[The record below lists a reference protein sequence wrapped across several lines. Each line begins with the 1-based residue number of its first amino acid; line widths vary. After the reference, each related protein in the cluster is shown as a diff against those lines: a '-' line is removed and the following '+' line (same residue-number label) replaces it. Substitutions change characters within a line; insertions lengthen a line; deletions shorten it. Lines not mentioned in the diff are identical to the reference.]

1 VKKTLS
7 LKNRFIFIYDKFEF
21 IKMKVKHSKYKN
33 TGILFELLTR
43 QLTSDTITGNQTKSL
58 SFLKKH
64 FNSKTELLKEY
75 KIYHTLATQKYNR
88 DNQATMLIEELIKA
102 HNKLNK
108 SQLRR
113 EKYNLIKEIKDT
125 YNVNDFFKA
134 KITDYKIMASIYN
147 LLENK
152 KATALSI
159 VDSKVTLLEHITKS
173 KQKTI
178 KKDSVLEN
186 YNKQDKDTRLL
197 TYKVLLEKFNDKYSG
212 LKDNQKTL
220 LKEYVNSVT
229 NSPSLK
235 SYINQEIKEV
245 KKTITK
251 FSKKVEDKAVAVKL
265 NETKGMIKPLCKKT
279 FVNDDNVINL
289 LNYYE
294 LINELKTIHG

>member
-1 VKKTLS
+1 
-7 LKNRFIFIYDKFEF
+7 
-21 IKMKVKHSKYKN
+21 MKVKHSKYKN

-75 KIYHTLATQKYNR
+75 KIYHTLATQKYNK
-88 DNQATMLIEELIKA
+88 DSQATMLIDTLLEA
-102 HNKLNK
+102 HGKLNK

-113 EKYNLIKEIKDT
+113 EKYNLIKEIKES

-134 KITDYKIMASIYN
+134 KITDYKVMASIFN

-159 VDSKVTLLEHITKS
+159 VNSKVNILEHITIKP
-173 KQKTI
+173 TVA
-178 KKDSVLEN
+178 KKDTVLEN
-186 YNKQDKDTRLL
+186 FSKQDSDTRLL
-197 TYKVLLEKFNDKYSG
+197 TYKVLLEKFNSKYSG
-212 LKDNQKTL
+212 LQDNQKTL

-229 NSPSLK
+229 NSPALK
-235 SYINQEIKEV
+235 SYLNQEIKEV
-245 KKTITK
+245 KKTITGY
-251 FSKKVEDKAVAVKL
+251 SKKVEDKAVVVKL
-265 NETKGMIKPLCKKT
+265 TETRDMIKPLCKKSS
-279 FVNDDNVINL
+279 VNDDNVINL

-294 LINELKTIHG
+294 LVNELKTIHG

>member
-1 VKKTLS
+1 
-7 LKNRFIFIYDKFEF
+7 
-21 IKMKVKHSKYKN
+21 MKVKHSKYKN

-43 QLTSDTITGNQTKSL
+43 QLTSDTIAGNTPKSL

-75 KIYHTLATQKYNR
+75 KIYHTLATQKYNK
-88 DNQATMLIEELIKA
+88 DSQATMLIDTLLEA
-102 HNKLNK
+102 HERLNK

-113 EKYNLIKEIKDT
+113 EKYNLIKEIKET
-125 YNVNDFFKA
+125 YDVNDFFNA
-134 KITDYKIMASIYN
+134 KITDYKIMASIFN
-147 LLENK
+147 LLENR

-159 VDSKVTLLEHITKS
+159 VDSKVTLLEHITIKP
-173 KQKTI
+173 TVV
-178 KKDSVLEN
+178 KKDTVLEN
-186 YNKQDKDTRLL
+186 FNKQDSDTRLL

-212 LKDNQKTL
+212 LESNQKTL

-245 KKTITK
+245 KKTITGY
-251 FSKKVEDKAVAVKL
+251 SKKVEDKAVAVKL
-265 NETKGMIKPLCKKT
+265 NETKGMIKTLCKKT
-279 FVNDDNVINL
+279 SVNDDNVINL

-294 LINELKTIHG
+294 LVNELKTIHG

>member
-1 VKKTLS
+1 
-7 LKNRFIFIYDKFEF
+7 
-21 IKMKVKHSKYKN
+21 MKVKHSKYKN

-43 QLTSDTITGNQTKSL
+43 QLTSDTITGNQSKSL

-75 KIYHTLATQKYNR
+75 KIYHTLATKKFEK
-88 DNQATMLIEELIKA
+88 DSQATMLIEELVKA
-102 HNKLNK
+102 HERLNK

-113 EKYNLIKEIKDT
+113 EKYNLIKEIKET

-134 KITDYKIMASIYN
+134 KITDYKVMASIFN

-159 VDSKVTLLEHITKS
+159 VNSKVTLLEHITKNKS
-173 KQKTI
+173 KNN
-178 KKDSVLEN
+178 KKDVVLEN
-186 YNKQDKDTRLL
+186 FSKQDQDTRLL
-197 TYKVLLEKFNDKYSG
+197 TYKVLLEKFNNKYSS
-212 LKDNQKTL
+212 LQDNQKTL

-229 NSPSLK
+229 NSPALK

-245 KKTITK
+245 KKDLTK
-251 FSKKVEDKAVAVKL
+251 FSKKVEDKAVAIKL
-265 NETKGMIKPLCKKT
+265 NETKGMIKPLCKKSS
-279 FVNDDNVINL
+279 VNDDNVINL

-294 LINELKTIHG
+294 LVNELKTIHG

>member
-1 VKKTLS
+1 
-7 LKNRFIFIYDKFEF
+7 
-21 IKMKVKHSKYKN
+21 MKVKHSKYKN

-43 QLTSDTITGNQTKSL
+43 QLTSDTIAGNQPKSL

-75 KIYHTLATQKYNR
+75 KIYHTLVTKKYSK
-88 DNQATMLIEELIKA
+88 DSQATMLIEELIKA
-102 HNKLNK
+102 HERLNK

-147 LLENK
+147 LLENR

-159 VDSKVTLLEHITKS
+159 VNSKVTLLEHITKN
-173 KQKTI
+173 KQKTS
-178 KKDSVLEN
+178 KKDIVLEN

-212 LKDNQKTL
+212 LQDNQKTL
-220 LKEYVNSVT
+220 LKEYVNSVS

-245 KKTITK
+245 KKHLTK
-251 FSKKVEDKAVAVKL
+251 YSKKVEDKVVAIKL
-265 NETKGMIKPLCKKT
+265 NETKGMIKPLDKNTSVK
-279 FVNDDNVINL
+279 DDNVINL

-294 LINELKTIHG
+294 LVNELKTIHG

>member
-1 VKKTLS
+1 
-7 LKNRFIFIYDKFEF
+7 
-21 IKMKVKHSKYKN
+21 MKVKHSKYKN

-43 QLTSDTITGNQTKSL
+43 QLTSDTIAGNQPKAL

-64 FNSKTELLKEY
+64 FNKKTELLKEY
-75 KIYHTLATQKYNR
+75 KIYHTLATQKYGK
-88 DNQATMLIEELIKA
+88 DAQATMLIDTLLEA
-102 HNKLNK
+102 HGKLNK

-125 YNVNDFFKA
+125 YNVNNFFKA
-134 KITDYKIMASIYN
+134 KITDYKIMASIFN

-152 KATALSI
+152 EATPLSI
-159 VDSKVTLLEHITKS
+159 VNSKVTILEHITKKS
-173 KQKTI
+173 TTL
-178 KKDSVLEN
+178 KKNTVLEN

-197 TYKVLLEKFNDKYSG
+197 TYKVLLEKFNDKYSN
-212 LKDNQKTL
+212 LQDNQKTL

-245 KKTITK
+245 KKTITGY
-251 FSKKVEDKAVAVKL
+251 SKKVEDKAVAIKL
-265 NETKGMIKPLCKKT
+265 TETKRMIKPLCKKT
-279 FVNDDNVINL
+279 SVNDDNVINL

-294 LINELKTIHG
+294 LVNELKTIHG

>member
-1 VKKTLS
+1 
-7 LKNRFIFIYDKFEF
+7 
-21 IKMKVKHSKYKN
+21 MKVKHSKYKN

-43 QLTSDTITGNQTKSL
+43 QLTSDTIAGNQPKAL

-64 FNSKTELLKEY
+64 FNKKTELLKEY
-75 KIYHTLATQKYNR
+75 KIYHTLATQKYNK
-88 DNQATMLIEELIKA
+88 DSQATMLIDTLLEA
-102 HNKLNK
+102 HGKLNK

-134 KITDYKIMASIYN
+134 KITDYKIMASIFN
-147 LLENK
+147 LVENR
-152 KATALSI
+152 KASALSI
-159 VDSKVTLLEHITKS
+159 VDSKVTILEHITKKS
-173 KQKTI
+173 TTS
-178 KKDSVLEN
+178 KKDTVLEN

-212 LKDNQKTL
+212 LQDNQKTL

-229 NSPSLK
+229 NSPALK

-245 KKTITK
+245 KKTITGY
-251 FSKKVEDKAVAVKL
+251 SKKVEDKVVAIKL
-265 NETKGMIKPLCKKT
+265 TETKEMIKPLCKKT
-279 FVNDDNVINL
+279 SVNDNNVINL

-294 LINELKTIHG
+294 LVNELKTIHG